1 MHKYLILS
9 LSIACWLSHGSAMAA
24 VSVQEAAQLKT
35 TLTPLGAERAA
46 NKDGTIPE
54 WTGAYVKALPGATP
68 GQHPDPFSSEKP
80 RLTITV
86 KNMAQFSDKL
96 SEGTMAML
104 KKYADYRV
112 DVYPTHR
119 TAGAPQGV
127 YDKTFSAATQA
138 KLTPD
143 GQTFEGAWGGV
154 PFPIPKNGNE
164 VVWNHLVHPRPASV
178 DLDFQVFV
186 GSPDGK
192 RALATKGEMHEQ
204 SAYYQPGA
212 TPEATSKVY
221 QYYRFNTTA
230 PVFKAG
236 EAVLVHESLDMS
248 TEPQA
253 WQYLVGQRRVR
264 RAPTVSYDTP
274 DFMAAG
280 ANYFDE
286 VYGLRSRL
294 DRYNWKLVGKQEL
307 YVPYNTNSFFQ
318 VGEGKAFVPFHTNP
332 DHVRWEQHRVWVVE
346 ATLAEG
352 KRHAVPKRRF
362 YIDEDSWAVLL
373 ADGYDAEGKL
383 WRTTQVFNMTVP
395 EAEMMSST
403 FTAIYNLQAN
413 TMSAVQY
420 IDSLKVVPAR
430 KIRFFSSEALGQD
443 SAR

>member
-1 MHKYLILS
+1 MYKHLLIPAMV
-9 LSIACWLSHGSAMAA
+9 ACCLSHVTAMAA
-24 VSVQEAAQLKT
+24 VSAQEAAQLKT
-35 TLTPLGAERAA
+35 TLTPLGAEKAG
-46 NKDGTIPE
+46 NKDGTIPA
-54 WTGAYVKALPGATP
+54 WTGGYVTPLQGATP
-68 GQHPDPFSSEKP
+68 GKHPDPFASEKP
-80 RLTITV
+80 RLTITAQ
-86 KNMAQFSDKL
+86 NMAQYASLL
-96 SEGTMAML
+96 SEGTVALL
-104 KKYADYRV
+104 KKYPSYRV

-119 TAGAPQGV
+119 TAGAPQWV

-143 GQTFEGAWGGV
+143 GLTFEGAWGGV

-178 DLDFQVFV
+178 DLGFQVFV

-204 SAYYQPGA
+204 SSYYQPNGTA
-212 TPEATSKVY
+212 EATNKVY
-221 QYYRFNTTA
+221 QFYRFNTTA
-230 PVFKAG
+230 PTFKAG
-236 EAVLVHESLDMS
+236 EAVLVHESLDVS
-248 TEPQA
+248 TDPQA

-294 DRYNWKLVGKQEL
+294 DRYKWKLVGKQEL
-307 YVPYNTNSFFQ
+307 YVPYNTNKFFQ
-318 VGEGKAFVPFHTNP
+318 VGEEKAFVPFHTNP
-332 DHVRWEQHRVWVVE
+332 EHVRWEQHRVWVVE
-346 ATLAEG
+346 ATLADG

-362 YIDEDSWAVLL
+362 YIDEDNWAVLL

-383 WRTTQVFNMTVP
+383 WRTTQVFNTIVP
-395 EAEMMSST
+395 EAEMLSTT
-403 FTAIYNLQAN
+403 FTAVYNLQAN
-413 TMSAVQY
+413 TLSAVQY

-430 KIRFFSSEALGQD
+430 KTGFFSSDALSQD